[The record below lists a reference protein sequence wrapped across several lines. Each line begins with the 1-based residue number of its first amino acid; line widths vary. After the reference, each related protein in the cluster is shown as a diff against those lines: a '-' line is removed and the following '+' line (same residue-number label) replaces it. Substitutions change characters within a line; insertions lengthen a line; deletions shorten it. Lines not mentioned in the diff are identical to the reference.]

1 MSRRKIE
8 DIKFSVPIW
17 KIKGTKTG
25 VSASIDTLGAEDILL
40 SIATG
45 SVATAEKFLF
55 AHASASTTLF
65 ASGTAFTTNPSVT
78 TAATASQRHGIL
90 IEGQQGR
97 KRYLIVKL
105 SALSA
110 SNHNVVM
117 CHMFGNRLVPPSSTL
132 GSYTSIVKPAV

>member
-1 MSRRKIE
+1 MRRIE

-25 VSASIDTLGAEDILL
+25 VSAAIDTLGAEDILL
-40 SIATG
+40 SIMTG

-55 AHASASTTLF
+55 YHASASTTTS
-65 ASGTAFTTNPSVT
+65 ASATAFTTAPSVT

-90 IEGQQGR
+90 IEGQVAR

-110 SNHNVVM
+110 SNHNVVV
-117 CHMFGNRLVPPSSTL
+117 CHQFHNRSIPSTSTL
-132 GSYTSIVKPAV
+132 GSYTSLVRPLV